1 MHPHESTIQEQYNQL
16 AHIYDWRWGRYTS
29 NTLSFFKAWA
39 EIPTTAV
46 VLDIACGTGELE
58 RLLLNDDPNRAI
70 VGVDIS
76 EQMLAQA
83 RQKLSGYANLSFQ
96 QAIASQLP
104 FPDQSFDIVVSANA
118 FHYFPEPEMALKEM
132 KRVLKPQGSV
142 VILDWCK
149 DFLLCRVCDW
159 VLKRL
164 DSAYQQCYTE
174 AELHGLLNGA
184 GFPIAR
190 TQQVRFDV
198 VWGLMAVSAIHHL

>member
-1 MHPHESTIQEQYNQL
+1 MHPHESTIQEQYNRL

-39 EIPTTAV
+39 EIPIAAV

-118 FHYFPEPEMALKEM
+118 LHYFPEPEMALKEI

-149 DFLLCRVCDW
+149 DFLLCRVGDW
-159 VLKRL
+159 ILKRL

-174 AELHGLLNGA
+174 AELHDLLNDA
-184 GFPIAR
+184 GFHIAR
-190 TQQVRFDV
+190 VQRVRFDV
-198 VWGLMAVSAIHHL
+198 VWGLMAVSAVS